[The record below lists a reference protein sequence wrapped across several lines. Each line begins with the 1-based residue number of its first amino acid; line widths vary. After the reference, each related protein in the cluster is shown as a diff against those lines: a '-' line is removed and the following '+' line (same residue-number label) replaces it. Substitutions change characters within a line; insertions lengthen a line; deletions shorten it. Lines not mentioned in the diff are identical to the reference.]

1 MQLGNEHGYTEVA
14 GIRQPDRIEIGAERN
29 MVGS

>member
-14 GIRQPDRIEIGAERN
+14 GIRQRSRVETGAERN